1 MQGNIMKHLKQP
13 TFMKKRRIAMSITQE
28 SIASDLEMAI
38 SSIGGIERGDN
49 PAKKGTA
56 DKIAEIL
63 NAPFSTVF
71 KPHSKLTNRFIAR

>member
-1 MQGNIMKHLKQP
+1 
-13 TFMKKRRIAMSITQE
+13 MSITQE
-28 SIASDLEMAI
+28 SIASGLEMAI

-49 PAKKGTA
+49 PAKKGVA

-71 KPHSKLTNRFIAR
+71 KPHLKLTNRFTAR